1 MVQHQ
6 NIKSYGQGKIWQV
19 NISFGNTACISEKSK
34 YWLFQGFRAGLKY
47 HHDAKIVKLIYSN
60 IPFHKSQILIMVPFY
75 RFHHQED
82 DSKHILLRVF
92 LVGNLISYISSK
104 TRKCIFLVVMC
115 ILLDTGF
122 DTIPLKKRFT
132 FSQWSKRILQ
142 IWWKI
147 NYV

>member
-1 MVQHQ
+1 
-6 NIKSYGQGKIWQV
+6 
-19 NISFGNTACISEKSK
+19 
-34 YWLFQGFRAGLKY
+34 
-47 HHDAKIVKLIYSN
+47 
-60 IPFHKSQILIMVPFY
+60 MVPFY
-75 RFHHQED
+75 KFHHQED

-142 IWWKI
+142 YNGVNKSYIIYVFLLPSRDVPFQYTWFVWSLAVQPMRFHNLQPLMPKI
-147 NYV
+147 K